1 MNIYLAGTM
10 VSILAYIVVGVYAGR
25 KVKDVSDYYV
35 MGRNA
40 TTLFVASTLFA
51 SMLSTNGFM
60 GDTAYAYGGNITTI
74 ILINVFCASGYI
86 FGPLF
91 FGRYIRRIEANTMP
105 SYFGQ
110 RFASKRIQRLTGI
123 VTIISLTAYLLAVFQ
138 GTTILMQSLT
148 GLSRTACLLIT
159 WVCFTSFT
167 FYAGSRGVVLTDVMM
182 LSLFIGAT
190 IIGGPFVFKAAG
202 GLGNLIPTLM
212 AHPAT
217 PEGLLSYHGNP
228 GGGSVFDVVMYGI
241 SIGIVWLVTVGV
253 SPWQAGRNL
262 MAKSEHVISR
272 SGVFAAI
279 CTLIFL
285 TFLYLMA
292 LAVIPLNP
300 NMEKPE
306 EVIIWAAYNV
316 MPTFVGVA
324 VLAGIVAAGLS
335 SATTFLSV
343 VGFSMASDV
352 LNKEFKSDK
361 HQLSFT
367 RNVMLVISLISLIL
381 AWFDFGGIRI
391 ISWFASTLIA
401 ASWGYVAFA
410 SVWSKKLTERGAYF
424 AMLGGL
430 IGFIIPRATNG
441 LGFTSFT
448 NVLDPFFIGV
458 ALSIIMAYIGNKGQT
473 PTAQEVAF
481 QNKMHIMPKFETLE
495 SDYKRDLIY
504 GRAMVAV
511 GILATVLFLVYWAIP
526 YNAAK

>member
-1 MNIYLAGTM
+1 
-10 VSILAYIVVGVYAGR
+10 
-25 KVKDVSDYYV
+25 
-35 MGRNA
+35 
-40 TTLFVASTLFA
+40 
-51 SMLSTNGFM
+51 
-60 GDTAYAYGGNITTI
+60 
-74 ILINVFCASGYI
+74 
-86 FGPLF
+86 
-91 FGRYIRRIEANTMP
+91 
-105 SYFGQ
+105 
-110 RFASKRIQRLTGI
+110 
-123 VTIISLTAYLLAVFQ
+123 
-138 GTTILMQSLT
+138 
-148 GLSRTACLLIT
+148 
-159 WVCFTSFT
+159 
-167 FYAGSRGVVLTDVMM
+167 
-182 LSLFIGAT
+182 
-190 IIGGPFVFKAAG
+190 
-202 GLGNLIPTLM
+202 LM

-441 LGFTSFT
+441 LGFTSLT